1 MEWNTLSNRIG
12 TMQKIYIILPLL
24 IILIFINVINACDSA
39 YYFISQSTQIDLIY
53 DFDYA
58 SYKYNRIGIYALNSD
73 DLSYKELIANYK
85 LELQLYFDNFDIF
98 DLSSLYFKHKG
109 TITLSI
115 DLNSSAVCVSRI
127 GDEIGLCKD
136 NLFMVDLN
144 DYKIS
149 SCVKK

>member
-1 MEWNTLSNRIG
+1 MKRIH
-12 TMQKIYIILPLL
+12 IILSLL
-24 IILIFINVINACDSA
+24 IILILINVINACDSA
-39 YYFISQSTQIDLIY
+39 YYFISQSNQTDLIY
-53 DFDYA
+53 DFDYE
-58 SYKYNRIGIYALNSD
+58 SYKYNRIGIYAVNSD

-85 LELQLYFDNFDIF
+85 LEPQFYFGNFDIF

-127 GDEIGLCKD
+127 GDRIGLCKG

-149 SCVKK
+149 SCVKKIKIM

>member
-1 MEWNTLSNRIG
+1 MKRIH
-12 TMQKIYIILPLL
+12 IILSLL
-24 IILIFINVINACDSA
+24 IILILINVINACDSA
-39 YYFISQSTQIDLIY
+39 YYFISQSNQTDLIY
-53 DFDYA
+53 DFDYE
-58 SYKYNRIGIYALNSD
+58 
-73 DLSYKELIANYK
+73 SYKELIANYK
-85 LELQLYFDNFDIF
+85 LEPQFYFGNFDIF

-109 TITLSI
+109 TITLII

-127 GDEIGLCKD
+127 GDRIGLCKE

>member
-1 MEWNTLSNRIG
+1 MKRIH
-12 TMQKIYIILPLL
+12 IILSLL
-24 IILIFINVINACDSA
+24 IILILINVINACDSA
-39 YYFISQSTQIDLIY
+39 YYFISQSNQTDLIY
-53 DFDYA
+53 DFDYE
-58 SYKYNRIGIYALNSD
+58 
-73 DLSYKELIANYK
+73 SYKELIANYK
-85 LELQLYFDNFDIF
+85 LEPQFYFGNFDIF
-98 DLSSLYFKHKG
+98 DLSSLYFKHKR

-127 GDEIGLCKD
+127 GDRIGLCKE